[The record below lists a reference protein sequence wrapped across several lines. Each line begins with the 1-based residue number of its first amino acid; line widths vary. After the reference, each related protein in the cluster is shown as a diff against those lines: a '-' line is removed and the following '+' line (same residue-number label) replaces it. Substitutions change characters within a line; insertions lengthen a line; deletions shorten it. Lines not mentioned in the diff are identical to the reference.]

1 MSDRDRC
8 HWSTLGDVTVDHHRN
23 VRTTWLYTLGSIV
36 AFVGFFSGFIALMM
50 LAALAVAP
58 TAALSVAI
66 VLQLVAGVVQ
76 IRFCWYLRG
85 GRGAG
90 MPGLG
95 PTLALFLPAAAV
107 WVLTLFAPG
116 VALVGAASLW
126 VALCLAACLVGRR
139 RRWELIALGAILLV
153 GHTVLAERIT
163 PPVPGESL
171 VEAGTAWATVIYAAF
186 VPFMLLTSVWFW
198 EVVLELDRHR
208 RTAAALAITR
218 ERLRFA
224 SDLHDIQGHHL
235 QVISLKAEL
244 AERLLP
250 VDVEAARA
258 QLRDVRTIAHEAL
271 AETRSLVAGYRQ
283 VSLDDELY
291 NAREVL
297 GASGARCTLR
307 VEALP
312 DDDAT
317 RSALALTVREA
328 TTNIL
333 RHSEAIEVE
342 ITVVAAVGGWTL
354 TIANDAAAPAATD
367 SVDAGSGIAGLRE
380 RMVALGGSLDA
391 AHEGDRFVL
400 RAMVPAVAR
409 PSTSGARA

>member
-1 MSDRDRC
+1 M
-8 HWSTLGDVTVDHHRN
+8 DHRRN

-36 AFVGFFSGFIALMM
+36 AFVGFFTGFVALMM
-50 LAALAVAP
+50 LPPLAAAP
-58 TAALSVAI
+58 NAAMSVAI

-85 GRGAG
+85 GRGSG
-90 MPGLG
+90 MPGIG
-95 PTLALFLPAAAV
+95 ASLALFVPATAV

-116 VALVGAASLW
+116 GALLGAASLW
-126 VALCLAACLVGRR
+126 AALCVAACLVGRR
-139 RRWELIALGAILLV
+139 RRWELIALGVILLV

-163 PPVPGESL
+163 PVPPGAFL
-171 VEAGTAWATVIYAAF
+171 VDPGSAWATVIYAAF

-208 RTAAALAITR
+208 RTAAALAVTR

-250 VDVEAARA
+250 VDVEAART

-333 RHSEAIEVE
+333 RHSEATEVE
-342 ITVVAAVGGWTL
+342 ITVVATAGGWTL
-354 TIANDAAAPAATD
+354 TITNDAAAPAAAPAAGAAAGGD

-400 RAMVPAVAR
+400 RATVPTVAR
-409 PSTSGARA
+409 PSTAGARA